1 MSQTLSLSAFDPT
14 LSRTTSLLDRLFPP
28 PRAFGVRLWDGTEL
42 PAERPAFSLVLNHP
56 GALRRMFT
64 PPIELSL
71 GEAFIYGDFDIEG
84 DIFSAFSLVD
94 DLTARTFSPGDVVAL
109 TRELLALPKSGPA
122 QLTGR
127 GPARLRGA
135 RHSRERDRA
144 AIQYHYDVGNDF
156 YLLWLDRHLQCE
168 GGL

>member
-1 MSQTLSLSAFDPT
+1 MSHALTLPTTDATLSHT
-14 LSRTTSLLDRLFPP
+14 VSLLDRLFPP
-28 PRAFGVRLWDGTEL
+28 PRVFGVRLWDGTEL
-42 PAERPAFSLVLNHP
+42 PAAGRPLFSLVLNYP

-84 DIFSAFSLVD
+84 DIFSAFSLID
-94 DLTARTFSPGDVVAL
+94 DITARAFSVSEIAAL
-109 TRELLALPKSGPA
+109 ARDIGALPKSDPA
-122 QLTGR
+122 RLTRR

-135 RHSRERDRA
+135 LHSRERDRA

-156 YLLWLDRHLQCE
+156 LTRADLYA
-168 GGL
+168 

>member
-14 LSRTTSLLDRLFPP
+14 LRRTTSLLDRLFPP

-42 PAERPAFSLVLNHP
+42 PAECPAFSLVLNHP

-84 DIFSAFSLVD
+84 DIFSAFHPPKVSSKAFRNLI
-94 DLTARTFSPGDVVAL
+94 RFSSFLSASP
-109 TRELLALPKSGPA
+109 TTLLCSPLGTVFFNSSSRSSGKVKFA
-122 QLTGR
+122 
-127 GPARLRGA
+127 
-135 RHSRERDRA
+135 
-144 AIQYHYDVGNDF
+144 
-156 YLLWLDRHLQCE
+156 
-168 GGL
+168 

>member
-42 PAERPAFSLVLNHP
+42 PAECPAFSLVLNHP

-84 DIFSAFSLVD
+84 DIFSVFSLMD
-94 DLTARTFSPGDVVAL
+94 DITARTFSLGDVVAL

-122 QLTGR
+122 RLLER

-135 RHSRERDRA
+135 LHSRERDRA

-156 YLLWLDRHLQCE
+156 LTRADLYA
-168 GGL
+168 